1 MFLVFSYSFS
11 FFFFLVFLLFVSV
24 RSVLS
29 IIQNTVS
36 KYCHSTVS
44 LFSSADFIYFGTLFA
59 GILSYSC
66 YTLWMMWLVLLVL
79 EYFQYHIFDYHNCYL
94 NEPILSSLCLFGKCK
109 LVTSISLV
117 SNPNYH
123 WLLFLHYLLIQQGGL
138 ACCNSWGHKESD
150 TTELNW
156 TESFISVFLT
166 EIQF

>member
-11 FFFFLVFLLFVSV
+11 FVCFCKVS
-24 RSVLS
+24 S
-29 IIQNTVS
+29 IIQSTVS

-44 LFSSADFIYFGTLFA
+44 LFNSANFIYFGALFA

-94 NEPILSSLCLFGKCK
+94 NEPVLSSLCLFGKCK

-123 WLLFLHYLLIQQGGL
+123 WLLFLHYLLIRQGGL
-138 ACCNSWGHKESD
+138 ACCNSWCHKESH

-166 EIQF
+166 EI